1 MSLKYYRDGM
11 VGHGVAKIDG
21 GEKIQRALLRKQK
34 NKTRE
39 KGGKRRRERRRE
51 THGFGWSPWQLEFR
65 QIKRGE
71 REGENRWPG

>member
-1 MSLKYYRDGM
+1 M

-39 KGGKRRRERRRE
+39 KGGKKETRKEEGNSQVWLVSLAVGISSNQEGRERRRE
-51 THGFGWSPWQLEFR
+51 
-65 QIKRGE
+65 
-71 REGENRWPG
+71 